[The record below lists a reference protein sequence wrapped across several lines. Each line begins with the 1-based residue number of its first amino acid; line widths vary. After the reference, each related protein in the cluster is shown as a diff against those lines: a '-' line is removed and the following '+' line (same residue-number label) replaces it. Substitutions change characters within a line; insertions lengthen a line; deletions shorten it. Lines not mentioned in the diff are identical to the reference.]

1 MKKIRYLIFDLD
13 GTLIDSSE
21 GIVDAVNYSL
31 RMMAQPE
38 QPSERI
44 KKYIGYPLS
53 QMYADFTDIP
63 SSELYRH
70 FRVRANRS
78 VVESSELLPGVEAT
92 LKRLQQQGYKMAIA
106 TTKVRCNLDAI
117 IAMFDWDQLFDVTL
131 GGDEVPRIKPEP
143 DIFRMAIEQLGA
155 GPDEALVI
163 GDTTNDILAAQ
174 AVPMPVVAV
183 KSPYESPAK
192 VLALTP
198 DHFMESITQLPEL
211 LRNGQGR
218 RKYTS

>member
-38 QPSERI
+38 QPPERI

-53 QMYADFTDIP
+53 KMYADFTDVP
-63 SSELYRH
+63 SAELYRH
-70 FRVRANRS
+70 FRVRADRS
-78 VVESSELLPGVEAT
+78 VVDSSERLPGVEAT
-92 LKRLQQQGYKMAIA
+92 LQQLHQLGYKMAIA
-106 TTKVRCNLDAI
+106 TTKVRQNLDGI
-117 IAMFDWDQLFDVTL
+117 IKMFSWDKLFDVTL

-143 DIFRMAIEQLGA
+143 DIFRMALEQLGA

-163 GDTTNDILAAQ
+163 GDTINDVLAAQ

-192 VLALTP
+192 VLALAP
-198 DHFMESITQLPEL
+198 DHFLDSITELPNWIK
-211 LRNGQGR
+211 NGRERSQP
-218 RKYTS
+218 SS